1 MKAPS
6 VREGSKKNGTQ
17 VTGNRIYKGCLVC
30 QLSLADQAP
39 IQFMIASTPGAALGD
54 GKKLVDRF
62 MAGKPKIAP
71 QEPICKNSPRC
82 RSRPGD
88 GGRPSMITPR
98 SKL

>member
-6 VREGSKKNGTQ
+6 VREGSKENGTQ
-17 VTGNRIYKGCLVC
+17 VTRNRIYRECLVC
-30 QLSLADQAP
+30 KLTLAGQTP
-39 IQFMIASTPGAALGD
+39 IQFLMASTPGAALGD

-88 GGRPSMITPR
+88 RGRPCFISLT
-98 SKL
+98 